1 MNRKIITC
9 NVMSPIP
16 TPAFDWMAYFE
27 GDEEA
32 GPRGFGETEEKA
44 VKDLTDNF
52 PDDSV
57 EAA

>member
-1 MNRKIITC
+1 MPRKIITV
-9 NVMSPIP
+9 NTFPPIP
-16 TPAFDWMAYFE
+16 IRQFDWMAHFE
-27 GDEEA
+27 GDEEL

-52 PDDSV
+52 PDDEA